1 MPVHKRMTGLF
12 VLFGLYVLG
21 VGVANWLKL
30 QIPGSILGM
39 VLLLLFLFV
48 RRGELPSVRAA
59 ADPVLALIPLFLIP
73 ICVSMAMSLAIG
85 RLSVWI
91 TILAIA
97 VSTVLGVVV
106 TLLVAKR
113 PLGRDD
119 A

>member
-12 VLFGLYVLG
+12 VLFALYALG
-21 VGVANWLKL
+21 VGASRWLEL
-30 QIPGSILGM
+30 QIPGSILGL

-59 ADPVLALIPLFLIP
+59 ADPVLALIPLFLVP
-73 ICVSMAMSLAIG
+73 ICVSMAMSLALG

-91 TILAIA
+91 TIVTIA
-97 VSTVLGVVV
+97 VSTVVGVVI
-106 TLLVAKR
+106 TLLVAKK
-113 PLGRDD
+113 PLGKDE